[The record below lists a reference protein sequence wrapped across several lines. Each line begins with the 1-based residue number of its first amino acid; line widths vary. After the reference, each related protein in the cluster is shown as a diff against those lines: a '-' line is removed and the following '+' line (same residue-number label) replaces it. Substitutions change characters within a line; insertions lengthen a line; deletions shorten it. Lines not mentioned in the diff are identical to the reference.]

1 MGRTAGSKNKPKRVL
16 LNRAQVE
23 LAQREG
29 IKLEQLAEDIKKSQR
44 KPRAVKIKVDWEKL
58 AKNLQVALASE
69 IKENDGLKK
78 EIERLRI
85 SVIKMGGV
93 IEFLE
98 IKRGNNPV

>member
-1 MGRTAGSKNKPKRVL
+1 MLFRS
-16 LNRAQVE
+16 
-23 LAQREG
+23 AQREG
-29 IKLEQLAEDIKKSQR
+29 IKLEKLAEDIKKSQR
-44 KPRAVKIKVDWEKL
+44 KPRAVKIKVDWENL

-98 IKRGNNPV
+98 IKRGHNPV

>member
-1 MGRTAGSKNKPKRVL
+1 MGRPAGSKNKPKRVL

-29 IKLEQLAEDIKKSQR
+29 IKLEKLAEDIKKSQR
-44 KPRAVKIKVDWEKL
+44 KPRAVKVKVDWEKL
-58 AKNLQVALASE
+58 AKNLQAALASE

-85 SVIKMGGV
+85 SIIKMGGV

-98 IKRGNNPV
+98 IKRGHNPV

>member
-1 MGRTAGSKNKPKRVL
+1 MGRPAGSKNKPKRVL

-69 IKENDGLKK
+69 IKENDELKK

-98 IKRGNNPV
+98 IKRGHNPV